1 MNANSLLIKQKSVY
15 ESNREISLI
24 NTSNEKIFNLRID
37 LDLNGNIANRKLT
50 GVNINPTDK
59 VTFGIIWM
67 EIGAKDYVSGHIQ
80 WNDEQGLNYSKD
92 IVIIK

>member
-24 NTSNEKIFNLRID
+24 NTSTENIFNLRID
-37 LDLNGNIANRKLT
+37 IELNGNIANRKLT
-50 GVNINPTDK
+50 RENIKPSEK

-67 EIGAKDYVSGHIQ
+67 EIGADDYVSGYIQ
-80 WNDEQGLNYSKD
+80 WSDEQGLNYSKD
-92 IVIIK
+92 IVIMK

>member
-24 NTSNEKIFNLRID
+24 NTSNENIFNLRID
-37 LDLNGNIANRKLT
+37 LELNGNIINQKIT
-50 GVNINPTDK
+50 GVNINSKEK

-80 WNDEQGLNYSKD
+80 WYDEQGINYSKD
-92 IVIIK
+92 IVIMK

>member
-1 MNANSLLIKQKSVY
+1 MNANALLIKQKSVY

-37 LDLNGNIANRKLT
+37 LELNGNIINQKIT
-50 GVNINPTDK
+50 GVNINSKEK

-80 WNDEQGLNYSKD
+80 WNDKLDHNFSKD
-92 IVIIK
+92 IVIVK